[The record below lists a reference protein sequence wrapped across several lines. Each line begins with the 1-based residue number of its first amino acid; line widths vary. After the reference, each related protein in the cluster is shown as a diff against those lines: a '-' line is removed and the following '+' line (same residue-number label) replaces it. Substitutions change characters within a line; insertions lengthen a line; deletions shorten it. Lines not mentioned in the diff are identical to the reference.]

1 MSAQAQDN
9 LFVLADV
16 KEMNAPTLMKVLKS
30 LAAAIKTVTTE
41 LEIKSKES
49 KKSKGTKGAKEPKE
63 PKVKGETPPHLAK
76 NNAWVSYVKE
86 YAHENGWEAFTIHQK
101 DGELEVAASV
111 YRDGIHVHEATGKP
125 MIQKEAMSYAKY
137 LWSAKTGTG
146 AHKEVYDTFEGKYGK
161 AEAKP
166 VKMAIAIP
174 ASASASASASVSV
187 PIATPVKAKAPK
199 APKAPMKKNAVV
211 EWVPPTAGNVKAWTH
226 EGETYLRDNENR
238 LWHPLQGGEVGAW
251 VGVYNQATDSI
262 EEAEEPLYEDE

>member
-30 LAAAIKTVTTE
+30 LTAAIKTVTTE
-41 LEIKSKES
+41 LEIKSKGS
-49 KKSKGTKGAKEPKE
+49 KTKSKEPKE

-101 DGELEVAASV
+101 DGELKVAASV

-146 AHKEVYDTFEGKYGK
+146 AHKEVYDAFEGKYGK
-161 AEAKP
+161 AEPKP
-166 VKMAIAIP
+166 AKMAIVIP
-174 ASASASASASVSV
+174 ASASSSASASAFASASASASVSASA
-187 PIATPVKAKAPK
+187 PMKAK
-199 APKAPMKKNAVV
+199 APKAPMKKNAVA